1 MVNDRLDIKVKD
13 LVLNE
18 DNQADIELSEEIT
31 NEIKEMIM
39 EFDSSESKCAI
50 SDVKVKHFYIDNE
63 CGWAEIYAE
72 LKIEQ
77 ATISEGFR
85 GDYWN
90 PPENHVSYRDN
101 SEEFEFNTE
110 NVNGE
115 MTIKDVILSISE
127 SCWNC
132 KDFVDELSDLTR
144 DIDGDEDDR
153 DYYQE
158 AKDWELD
165 HRDD

>member
-31 NEIKEMIM
+31 KEIKEMIE
-39 EFDSSESKCAI
+39 EFDASDSKSAI
-50 SDVKVKHFYIDNE
+50 SGVKIKYFYIDNE

-72 LKIEQ
+72 LVIGQ
-77 ATISEGFR
+77 ATISQGFR

-90 PPENHVSYRDN
+90 PPENHVSYTDN
-101 SEEFEFNTE
+101 SQGFEFNTE
-110 NVNGE
+110 NVDGE
-115 MTIKDVILSISE
+115 MTVKDVITSIAE

-132 KDFVDELSDLTR
+132 NDFVKELRDLTK
-144 DIDGDEDDR
+144 DIDGDVDER

-165 HRDD
+165 HRD